1 VGFGF
6 LYTPSVVIVGYY
18 FYRRRALAVGI
29 TCCGSGLGA
38 LAFAPLL
45 AVINDREGWRAAT
58 YFNAGLA
65 LMCLLA
71 CAAYR
76 PIPSSAAVSTEKKSG
91 DAADASSVSKKKKIT
106 TLEMNVLVAM
116 SSATSIKLADDLF
129 SQFEVSSVT
138 SSQPSN
144 KVGVTSDPPPP
155 CFRSTRFPQQL
166 VTRSETEVMRRSA
179 AGPMPQ
185 PFTSVEAGKLEL
197 GDVDPHPSLPCG
209 DLSVEGYRGGC
220 VPGEER
226 AMARLSVE
234 WERAQSQ
241 FSVRAAAEANPN
253 SPANPNNPALPPQD
267 NSAPRV
273 NRRRSARH
281 ASASRSASHNLFVNR
296 NLNAPLTPAV
306 SRSCMSQTEDQRKPV
321 LTSSTG
327 LVVNKNANRVGVSR
341 VSIKDGKV
349 GILSPQLNCNEHT
362 TK

>member
-1 VGFGF
+1 MGFGF

-144 KVGVTSDPPPP
+144 KVGVTSDPLPP